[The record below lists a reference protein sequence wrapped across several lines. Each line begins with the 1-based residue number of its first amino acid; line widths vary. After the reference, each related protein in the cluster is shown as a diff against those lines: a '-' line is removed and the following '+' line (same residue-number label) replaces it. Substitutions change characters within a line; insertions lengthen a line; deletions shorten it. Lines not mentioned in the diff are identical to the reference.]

1 MARPNLKCEHL
12 TGVQLSKI
20 PHPYIGL
27 MQFGTKTRIL
37 ICMLCYEKLKHG
49 ERAIIITKSASRIR
63 YMRIP
68 PDQQDELFPE
78 ILVDLV

>member
-1 MARPNLKCEHL
+1 MAKPNLKCEHL
-12 TGVQLSKI
+12 AGVHLSKI

-37 ICMLCYEKLKHG
+37 ICRFCYEKLKRG
-49 ERAIIITKSASRIR
+49 ERAIIITKRASRIR
-63 YMRIP
+63 SMRIALG
-68 PDQQDELFPE
+68 QQDELFPE